1 MADQRLFGRM
11 MQNMQTD
18 ETGKPPLQTIFS
30 IGFRYC
36 HAMSYFINEKDIRR
50 GCGERY
56 FFKADKNPMNEQ
68 TRRAFLRAGLIA
80 SAAAVRFTGAK
91 LIRATRCGRD
101 GMGFLANRPRTK
113 FSYENES

>member
-80 SAAAVRFTGAK
+80 SAGAVRFTGAK
-91 LIRATRCGRD
+91 LIRPLGAVD
-101 GMGFLANRPRTK
+101 EMGFLANRPRTK